1 MAGRLE
7 GKVAIITGAS
17 RGIGQAIA
25 EGMAREGARVVL
37 ASRKQEAL
45 DEVAEGIR
53 RDGGVAL
60 PLACHTGKE
69 DQVADLVQKAVAEH
83 GQVDVLVNNAAT
95 NPYFGPMMDI
105 DWGAWDKT
113 FEVNLKGYFAA
124 TRAVVRHLQDRG
136 NPGAIVNVASVVGM
150 MGAPFQGVYAM
161 TKAAVISMTKTLA
174 VELGGAGIR
183 VNAIA
188 PGLIDT
194 KFAQALTSDD
204 SIKGHVLERC
214 AIKRV
219 GQPAEISGAAVFLA
233 SDEASYLTGV
243 TLPVD
248 AGWTAG

>member
-7 GKVAIITGAS
+7 NKVAIVTGAS

-25 EGMAREGARVVL
+25 EAMAREGARVVL

-45 DEVAEGIR
+45 DQVAEGIR
-53 RDGGVAL
+53 SAGGTAL

-69 DQVADLVQKAVAEH
+69 DQVDDLMKKAVAEY

-95 NPYFGPMMDI
+95 NPYFGPMLDI

-124 TRAVVRHLQDRG
+124 TRAVVRHLQERG
-136 NPGAIVNVASVVGM
+136 GQGSLVNIASVVGM

-188 PGLIDT
+188 PGLIET
-194 KFAQALTSDD
+194 RFSQALTSNDE
-204 SIKGHVLERC
+204 IKQHVLDRC

-219 GQPAEISGAAVFLA
+219 GRPEEVAGAAVYLA
-233 SDEASYLTGV
+233 SDEASFVTGTTLT
-243 TLPVD
+243 VD
-248 AGWTAG
+248 AGWTTG

>member
-1 MAGRLE
+1 MGARLE
-7 GKVAIITGAS
+7 GKVAIVTGAS

-25 EGMAREGARVVL
+25 EHMAREGAKVVL
-37 ASRKQEAL
+37 ASRKQDAL
-45 DEVAEGIR
+45 DQVADGIR
-53 RDGGVAL
+53 KAGGTAL

-69 DQVADLVQKAVAEH
+69 DQVQNLLDKTVAEY

-95 NPYFGPMMDI
+95 NPYFGPMLDV

-124 TRAVVRHLQDRG
+124 TRAVVRHVLGRG
-136 NPGAIVNVASVVGM
+136 GAGSVVNVASVVGM

-161 TKAAVISMTKTLA
+161 TKASVISMTKTLA
-174 VELGGAGIR
+174 VELGGQGIR

-188 PGLIDT
+188 PGLVET
-194 KFAQALTSDD
+194 KFAAALTTNDE
-204 SIKGHVLERC
+204 IKGHVLERC

-219 GQPAEISGAAVFLA
+219 GQPDDIAGAAVFLA
-233 SDEASYLTGV
+233 SDEARFITGV